1 MAIRKL
7 VNGKV
12 AERRYVTV
20 SGIKIWAHENVRS
33 TRTTTWSL
41 GEEWKKDEDFVAW
54 IEEGAKNHS
63 ISRSALA
70 HDHILF
76 KEFMNETD
84 GNWSEFVDNYG
95 QETDCDD
102 DDHDGDGYEDWDCE
116 TTSYRKWVE
125 DVPLHIEPCED
136 DEPAAHAM
144 PVLVPE
150 PGAFYPA
157 LSSRPE
163 LYDPLVAPV
172 YEELNPPVQGLQ
184 AFFETLNQNQVNL
197 NHHARNLGLLLH
209 QMVDTMLN
217 IPDGRVTWTPLYMT
231 YFRAEFER
239 VMDEHISRR
248 QGTVAQTMVGVD
260 LGLEIE
266 SERADTYI
274 RYIAQTVAD
283 EQRVAQAIRERQTS
297 EEEIQ
302 RIARLVRE
310 RYIHHSTLLAAE
322 AQATPFALQ

>member
-54 IEEGAKNHS
+54 IEEGTKNHS

-95 QETDCDD
+95 QETECDD

-116 TTSYRKWVE
+116 TTSYRKWVA
-125 DVPLHIEPCED
+125 DVAIHIEPCED

-209 QMVDTMLN
+209 QMIDTMLN
-217 IPDGRVTWTPLYMT
+217 IPDGTVTWTPLYMT